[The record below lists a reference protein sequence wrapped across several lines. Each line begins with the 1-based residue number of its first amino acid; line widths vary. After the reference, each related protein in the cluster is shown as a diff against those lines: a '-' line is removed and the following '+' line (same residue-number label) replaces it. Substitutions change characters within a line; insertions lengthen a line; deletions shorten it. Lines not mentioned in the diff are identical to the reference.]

1 MQFPL
6 RILESPGPVV
16 GRVPAERV
24 APPRLVFSETTQACN
39 LSCRHCR
46 AVPQPACSSDD
57 FTTYE
62 GFGLMDQLAALARP
76 VLILAGGEPLYQPD
90 IYELGLRY
98 DPRRASPGAHPLC
111 SIRKRRP

>member
-1 MQFPL
+1 
-6 RILESPGPVV
+6 
-16 GRVPAERV
+16 
-24 APPRLVFSETTQACN
+24 
-39 LSCRHCR
+39 
-46 AVPQPACSSDD
+46 
-57 FTTYE
+57 
-62 GFGLMDQLAALARP
+62 MDQLAALARP